1 MSGIF
6 TNYNRLKITSFG
18 EELASEKRSL
28 PTVYLHL
35 QYTGSSKPGQ
45 SRYVVVGAGGFRL

>member
-6 TNYNRLKITSFG
+6 TNYNGLKITSFG

-28 PTVYLHL
+28 PTFYLHL
-35 QYTGSSKPGQ
+35 QHTGSSKPGQ